1 MTKTDTRVTSNLV
14 NVIPW
19 TYSDDTIAEQSQ
31 RPRFGD
37 MWITEEEIESGF
49 RNEADG
55 EEEKQSS
62 GKPLPIRN
70 YNQTTPKAPL
80 KIT

>member
-1 MTKTDTRVTSNLV
+1 MAKTDTRVTSNLV

-19 TYSDDTIAEQSQ
+19 TYSDDTIADQTE

-37 MWITEEEIESGF
+37 MWITEEQVAGDGYRQNEES
-49 RNEADG
+49 
-55 EEEKQSS
+55 EEPAR
-62 GKPLPIRN
+62 PLPIRN
-70 YNQTTPKAPL
+70 YNQVSQKQPL